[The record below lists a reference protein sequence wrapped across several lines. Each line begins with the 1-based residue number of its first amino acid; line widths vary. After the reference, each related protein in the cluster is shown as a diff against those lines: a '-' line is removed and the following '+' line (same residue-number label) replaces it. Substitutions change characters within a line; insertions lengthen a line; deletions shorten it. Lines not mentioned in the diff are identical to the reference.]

1 MPMKEDS
8 EPKRFI
14 AFRATKSSF
23 KKKEEEEEKTMDVS
37 KINIH

>member
-23 KKKEEEEEKTMDVS
+23 KKKKRKKKKPWMFL
-37 KINIH
+37 K